1 MGKKSRLKRESVRYS
16 DAAPEL
22 PSWVI
27 APLAGA
33 RTDRDDGD
41 GDSVDGRPDEV
52 GDAREEPRPPAA
64 RERARVRDEAVPEA

>member
-27 APLAGA
+27 APLSGVRPVRDEADED
-33 RTDRDDGD
+33 TDVGSPDDGAQ
-41 GDSVDGRPDEV
+41 P
-52 GDAREEPRPPAA
+52 REATRASSP
-64 RERARVRDEAVPEA
+64 RERVRAADEAVPEA